1 MAIDETKIVVII
13 LFLSILTIVIVN
25 YREKTNFV
33 KIIYFRRTSCIIVN
47 KTDQIIAEIE
57 NKLGNKIE
65 VKTVNLDN
73 EENLTEEEKQLKE
86 EHQII
91 GVPEIIING
100 KEYTKEFTKEE
111 LGKEIC
117 NKFLIKPEGCR

>member
-13 LFLSILTIVIVN
+13 ILFLSILTVVIVN
-25 YREKTNFV
+25 YQGKTNFV
-33 KIIYFRRTSCIIVN
+33 KIIYFRRTSCIVVN
-47 KTDQIIAEIE
+47 KTDEIIADIE
-57 NKLGNKIE
+57 NKLGDRID

-73 EENLTEEEKQLKE
+73 DLTEEEKQLKE
-86 EHQII
+86 EHQVI